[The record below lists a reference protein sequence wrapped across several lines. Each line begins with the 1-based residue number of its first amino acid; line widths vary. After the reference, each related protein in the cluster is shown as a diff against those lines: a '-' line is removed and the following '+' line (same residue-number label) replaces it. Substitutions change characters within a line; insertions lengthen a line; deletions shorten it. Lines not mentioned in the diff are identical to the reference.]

1 MNNQAQVDAKD
12 EVKVED
18 AVAESRVVY
27 KLRDITQGMVHA
39 WESVFPKSYKN
50 VQVSLPVFTYFFT
63 TPEPWV

>member
-50 VQVSLPVFTYFFT
+50 VQVGQLKS
-63 TPEPWV
+63 